1 MKKYLRHVLRYTSL
15 AFVVG
20 GIAFSSAW
28 RTAEAQ
34 SSLGI
39 ETLRVGADPDFRPI
53 SFSDSGGTL
62 TGFDADFAAGLAKH
76 LNIPLQY
83 QGVAWDGIVPAL
95 TAKKIDAIT
104 TMVITDKRKEVVAF
118 SDPVMRQD
126 VTEVVRA
133 ERAQNPSLQDLK
145 TLKVG
150 VQINTSA
157 QNAAQKMGIDAT
169 IYNTVADEYN
179 DLLLDRIDVVLIE
192 DVNAYYSVKQAYQ
205 GKLRV
210 TGTPLSSEPAYTGV
224 ALRKSDTALLAAV
237 NGAIKAMRTDGSLNN
252 IAKKWFGDASI
263 LAPTS
268 AQ

>member
-1 MKKYLRHVLRYTSL
+1 MRVSL
-15 AFVVG
+15 YATLFVWAGNTIV
-20 GIAFSSAW
+20 AAH
-28 RTAEAQ
+28 AQ

-39 ETLRVGADPDFRPI
+39 DTLRVGADPDFRPI
-53 SFSDSGGTL
+53 SFSDSSGTL

-95 TAKKIDAIT
+95 TGSKIDAIT

-133 ERAQNPSLQDLK
+133 DRTQNPSLEDLK

-150 VQINTSA
+150 AQINTSA
-157 QNAAQKMGIDAT
+157 QTAATKIPGVNAT

-179 DLLLDRIDVVLIE
+179 DLMLGRIDVVLIE
-192 DVNAYYSVKQAYQ
+192 DVNAYYSVKQAYE

-210 TGTPLSSEPAYTGV
+210 TGVPLSSEPAYAGV
-224 ALRKSDTALLAAV
+224 ALRKSDTALLTAV
-237 NGAIKAMRTDGSLNN
+237 NAAIKAMRADGSLAAV
-252 IAKKWFGDASI
+252 AKKWFGDAGI
-263 LAPTS
+263 LAPA

>member
-1 MKKYLRHVLRYTSL
+1 
-15 AFVVG
+15 
-20 GIAFSSAW
+20 
-28 RTAEAQ
+28 
-34 SSLGI
+34 
-39 ETLRVGADPDFRPI
+39 
-53 SFSDSGGTL
+53 
-62 TGFDADFAAGLAKH
+62 
-76 LNIPLQY
+76 
-83 QGVAWDGIVPAL
+83 VAWDGIVPAL
-95 TAKKIDAIT
+95 TGKKIDAIT

-133 ERAQNPSLQDLK
+133 DHAQNPSLADLK

-150 VQINTSA
+150 AQINTSA
-157 QNAAQKMGIDAT
+157 QTAAQKLGIDAT

-179 DLLLDRIDVVLIE
+179 DLLLGRIDVVLIE

-210 TGTPLSSEPAYTGV
+210 TGTPISPEPAYAGV

-237 NGAIKAMRTDGSLNN
+237 NDAIKTMRSDGSLDD

-263 LAPTS
+263 LAPAA